1 MHTVRTIR
9 PDEFRG
15 FLDRTD
21 GASYQQ
27 TSEWSRVRSA
37 DWDHELVGWFDSGN
51 QPVAAAVIRYRR
63 LPGVDLRFA
72 YIPQDRSSTG
82 LHRRLSTSSP
92 LSRPICAP
100 GASSACASPPP

>member
-37 DWDHELVGWFDSGN
+37 DWDHELVGWFGSGS

-72 YIPQDRSSTG
+72 YIPQGPLVDWSAPEALDLLTALEAHLRTRRVFG
-82 LHRRLSTSSP
+82 LR
-92 LSRPICAP
+92 I
-100 GASSACASPPP
+100 SPP